1 MELAAKIRQARTT
14 LSERRTVRLA
24 QKRLGDELAAFAS
37 ASDRAELEQIL
48 ERYPSDQTR
57 EIRQILGQQDA
68 QRQVAATVLG
78 GRRI

>member
-68 QRQVAATVLG
+68 QRQVAATVIG